1 MRDKGDRYRFQF
13 SSLFTECY
21 QFFSFE
27 KNKNKNKKTMCTLCA
42 MVLSTRDSCKENVE
56 T

>member
-27 KNKNKNKKTMCTLCA
+27 KNKKTMCTLCA
-42 MVLSTRDSCKENVE
+42 MVLSTCDSCKENVE

>member
-27 KNKNKNKKTMCTLCA
+27 KNKNKKTMCT
-42 MVLSTRDSCKENVE
+42 MVLLTHDSCKENVE